1 MLPSTGRGQ
10 RLNNHAA
17 ILRSKN
23 VMGRESSPAEESTPI
38 ASGAGGAVVE
48 AASQRVTR
56 LGGVLARR
64 RPPSASPSNRRM
76 PEPNIGD
83 RNSYG
88 SCVHVFRT
96 AKLRRGSRTFAH
108 DQARRGWSKIITIF
122 QWVLIFEQSVNRRRG
137 PRWWPRIG
145 AAIAASPR
153 PLPEISRRAD

>member
-64 RPPSASPSNRRM
+64 RPPSASDDLSEKASAFLPSYALRARLFPMLPSGTKSPLLFRM
-76 PEPNIGD
+76 QCCT
-83 RNSYG
+83 RS
-88 SCVHVFRT
+88 T
-96 AKLRRGSRTFAH
+96 A
-108 DQARRGWSKIITIF
+108 
-122 QWVLIFEQSVNRRRG
+122 
-137 PRWWPRIG
+137 
-145 AAIAASPR
+145 AAM
-153 PLPEISRRAD
+153 